1 MSRLTL
7 GKMHL
12 DMAPVEMSTVVAQT
26 VAMIR
31 PQADSKHIALNL
43 TLPRDPCVVQGDP
56 LRIQQI
62 CWNLFSNAVKFT
74 PDGGHVDVELL
85 RHDGTVRLCVDDDG
99 DGISAEVLPR
109 IFEPFRQGSGAAAKG
124 GLGLGLSIVRQLVK
138 MHRGEVEALSEG
150 AGKGARFVVR
160 LPASE

>member
-1 MSRLTL
+1 M
-7 GKMHL
+7 
-12 DMAPVEMSTVVAQT
+12 
-26 VAMIR
+26 
-31 PQADSKHIALNL
+31 
-43 TLPRDPCVVQGDP
+43 
-56 LRIQQI
+56 
-62 CWNLFSNAVKFT
+62 KFT

-99 DGISAEVLPR
+99 DGISTEVLPR